1 MMMLP
6 ICLLI
11 IVLMQKDAKGITVLE
26 ALAATGL
33 RAIRY
38 AKEVKGIGQVI
49 ANDMD
54 GDAVESIRRNIEFNS
69 VQDLVTPSNSDAR
82 VLMLQHFQVCIMR
95 LE

>member
-6 ICLLI
+6 VCLLT

-26 ALAATGL
+26 ALAATGMQ
-33 RAIRY
+33 AIRY

-49 ANDMD
+49 VNGID
-54 GDAVESIRRNIEFNS
+54 GGAVESIRRNIEFNS

-82 VLMLQHFQVCIMR
+82 VVMLQHFQVCIMR